1 MAMFEFAVAMR
12 MVVVQSLRFAV
23 ENVVAVD
30 VRVPGCPPTPLA
42 LMRGI
47 LAAVNRT

>member
-1 MAMFEFAVAMR
+1 LFGENYATCG
-12 MVVVQSLRFAV
+12 AV

-47 LAAVNRT
+47 LAAVNRK